1 MLADDT
7 VKELRIHHSMLGKI
21 VCHKG
26 TETEEEVRN
35 FAKKRGLHLTN
46 WMITKMHLIKSP
58 PTLFTHVGL
67 SPLQF

>member
-1 MLADDT
+1 MADDT
-7 VKELRIHHSMLGKI
+7 AEELRINHSMLRKI
-21 VCHKG
+21 TCHKG

-58 PTLFTHVGL
+58 PTLFSHAGL
-67 SPLQF
+67 RPLQF